1 MKSLIL
7 QVVAILAV
15 FFIILFALGGQF
27 GTVEITI
34 WGVAQ
39 IALIAFVILRYRRAS
54 SESNS

>member
-7 QVVAILAV
+7 QIVAILAV
-15 FFIILFALGGQF
+15 FFIILLALGAQF
-27 GTVEITI
+27 GTVEIAI

-39 IALIAFVILRYRRAS
+39 IALIAIVILRYRRAS